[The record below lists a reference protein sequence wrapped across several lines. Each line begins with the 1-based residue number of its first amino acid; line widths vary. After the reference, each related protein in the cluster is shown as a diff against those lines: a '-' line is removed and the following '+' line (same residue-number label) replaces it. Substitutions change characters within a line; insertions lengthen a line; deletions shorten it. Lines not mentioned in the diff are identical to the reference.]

1 MKVEN
6 EPWEED
12 GFKGEGRKEGKKNS
26 LNTKESKIS
35 DVCKQ
40 NTSALGNFKTET

>member
-6 EPWEED
+6 EPREED

-26 LNTKESKIS
+26 NGI
-35 DVCKQ
+35 V
-40 NTSALGNFKTET
+40 